1 MRQIQHERLS
11 KDAQSEGAHLAQVP
25 AKLNQHTPRQ
35 VELVPFSDYFT
46 VALVSLFDHF
56 DVLLVLFL
64 RHFIVALVLFLA
76 TILVKLL
83 QIT

>member
-46 VALVSLFDHF
+46 VALVSLSGHF
-56 DVLLVLFL
+56 EVM
-64 RHFIVALVLFLA
+64 LVLFLA
-76 TILVKLL
+76 TILVELL